1 MRGRS
6 PPGGFRS
13 DTAAP
18 YRHANARRSG
28 FTWLAWRARPWYRSH
43 GAVADRFDVIAV
55 RVANERAVVGRVVLG
70 PHLRL
75 VERLSPG
82 RGRGVRECPD
92 RGTVR
97 RDESDGG
104 LAKPVPGGLLADP
117 QVRPARR
124 TVDDRDTRVPDP
136 ATAH

>member
-6 PPGGFRS
+6 PLGGFSS
-13 DTAAP
+13 DTAAT

-28 FTWLAWRARPWYRSH
+28 FTWPAWRARPWYRSH

-75 VERLSPG
+75 VQRLSPG
-82 RGRGVRECPD
+82 RDGGVEECPD

-97 RDESDGG
+97 REESDVG

-117 QVRPARR
+117 EGRPVRRPVADCNAQVP
-124 TVDDRDTRVPDP
+124 
-136 ATAH
+136 